1 MQILIKK
8 WLYTINMNLN
18 YCYIL
23 FYNIWE
29 FVDSLQYKNYQ
40 NAVGDTE
47 ADVGKGRLRMMQ
59 IGCRRRRLHM
69 DRLRH
74 QA

>member
-1 MQILIKK
+1 
-8 WLYTINMNLN
+8 
-18 YCYIL
+18 
-23 FYNIWE
+23 
-29 FVDSLQYKNYQ
+29 VDSLQYKNYQ